1 MQANWDCR
9 YYLLLQFDPAIAPS
23 IAERMKTLIL
33 QKQQAYGFKVLAMDI
48 EDKHA
53 CLIIANA
60 PNQTLTKLAG
70 RLKGFLSH
78 QLRKENPGLRQF
90 TWEKQLILSTDA
102 AALNDK
108 IAGFIL
114 NP

>member
-23 IAERMKTLIL
+23 VAERMKTLIL
-33 QKQQAYGFKVLAMDI
+33 QKQQAYHFKVLAIDI

-53 CLIIANA
+53 CIIIANT
-60 PNQTLTKLAG
+60 PNQTVTKVAG
-70 RLKGFLSH
+70 QLKGFLSY
-78 QLRKENPGLRQF
+78 QLRKENPNLQF
-90 TWEKQLILSTDA
+90 VWEKQLILSTDA